1 MMKTKILLS
10 TVFTQVQ
17 TPYYCQMNN
26 KNKLGLKDA
35 VMMGTGSMIG
45 SGIFIVSAGM
55 TQQLYSGQWL
65 LLMWLFTGFITIAA
79 ALSYGEL
86 SGMFPKAGGQYVY
99 LKEAYHP
106 MMGFLYG
113 WSFFTVIQT
122 GTIAAVAVAFSK
134 FSGYFLPV
142 FEMRPEN
149 IILQLGTF
157 SLYPA
162 QLLGIGTL
170 ILLTAFNTRGVETG
184 KWIQG
189 LFTGTKLVALFGLLI
204 LGFIFGFSG
213 DTWNKNWQIGW
224 EWQSFSN
231 TGVLTG
237 LAFSGLIGA
246 MASALVGSIFSS
258 DAWNSITFI
267 AGDMISPE
275 KNIGRALLL
284 STLIVTIIYVLM
296 NVMYL
301 GTLPLSDI
309 ALAPQERVGVA
320 AANEIFG
327 HTGTYI
333 IAVLIMVSTFGCN
346 NGLIF
351 SGARVYQT
359 MANDGLFFK
368 QAAKVNTNGV
378 PAWALWAQCIWA
390 SVLCLSGKYGD
401 LLNYVVFTVMLFY
414 ILTIAGVIILR
425 VKRPEIARTYKTPMY
440 PFLPI
445 IYIILAS
452 LFCVGL
458 LIYQP
463 DYTWPGLIIVMM
475 GIPVYYLFQQRNA
488 RKQ

>member
-1 MMKTKILLS
+1 
-10 TVFTQVQ
+10 
-17 TPYYCQMNN
+17 MNS

-65 LLMWLFTGFITIAA
+65 LLMWLLTGFITVAA

-86 SGMFPKAGGQYVY
+86 SGMFPKAGGQYIY

-134 FSGYFLPV
+134 FSGYFFPV

-149 IILQLGTF
+149 KLMEWGTF
-157 SLYPA
+157 AIYPA

-170 ILLTAFNTRGVETG
+170 ILLTSFNTRGVETG
-184 KWIQG
+184 KWIQS

-204 LGFIFGFSG
+204 LGFLFGFSAEV
-213 DTWNKNWQIGW
+213 WQHNWSMGW
-224 EWQSFSN
+224 EWKSFNEQSL
-231 TGVLTG
+231 LTG
-237 LAFSGLIGA
+237 LTTSAFIGA
-246 MASALVGSIFSS
+246 LASALVGSIFSS

-267 AGDMISPE
+267 AGDMIAPE
-275 KNIGRALLL
+275 KNIGRALFL
-284 STLIVTIIYVLM
+284 STMLVTIIYVLM

-301 GTLPLSDI
+301 GTLRLDQI

-320 AANEIFG
+320 AANVIFG
-327 HTGTYI
+327 QTGTYI
-333 IAVLIMVSTFGCN
+333 IAALIMVSTFGCN

-359 MANDGLFFK
+359 MALDGLFFK
-368 QAAKVNTNGV
+368 QAAHLNAKGV

-425 VKRPEIARTYKTPMY
+425 IKKPDAERTYKTPLY
-440 PFLPI
+440 PFLPLA
-445 IYIILAS
+445 YILLAS
-452 LFCVGL
+452 LFCIGL

-463 DYTWPGLIIVMM
+463 NYTWPGLIIVLL
-475 GIPVYYLFQQRNA
+475 GLPVYWVLKKNNPQT
-488 RKQ
+488 KS

>member
-1 MMKTKILLS
+1 MK
-10 TVFTQVQ
+10 
-17 TPYYCQMNN
+17 N

-35 VMMGTGSMIG
+35 VMIGTGSMIG

-65 LLMWLFTGFITIAA
+65 LVMWIITGFITIAA

-134 FSGYFLPV
+134 FSGYFLPI
-142 FEMRPEN
+142 FEMRSEN
-149 IILQLGTF
+149 ILLQLGEF
-157 SLYPA
+157 SVYPA
-162 QLLGIGTL
+162 QLLGIATL
-170 ILLTAFNTRGVETG
+170 IFLTAFNTRGVETG
-184 KWIQG
+184 KWIQS
-189 LFTGTKLVALFGLLI
+189 LFTSTKLIALFGLLI
-204 LGFIFGFSG
+204 LGFIFGFASETWKKNWELGWQWQSLSG
-213 DTWNKNWQIGW
+213 DG
-224 EWQSFSN
+224 F
-231 TGVLTG
+231 LTG
-237 LAFSGLIGA
+237 LTLSGFMGA
-246 MASALVGSIFSS
+246 LASAMVGSIFSS

-275 KNIGRALLL
+275 KNIGRALFL
-284 STLIVTIIYVLM
+284 STIIVTFIYVLM
-296 NVMYL
+296 NIMYL
-301 GTLPLSDI
+301 GTLSLQDI
-309 ALAPQERVGVA
+309 ALAPQERVGVSA
-320 AANEIFG
+320 SNVIFG

-333 IAVLIMVSTFGCN
+333 IAGLIMISTFGCN

-359 MANDGLFFK
+359 MAHDGLFFTK
-368 QAAKVNTNGV
+368 AKELNHAGV

-414 ILTIAGVIILR
+414 ILTIAGVIVLR
-425 VKRPEIARTYKTPMY
+425 IKKPDLPRTYKTPLY

-445 IYIILAS
+445 AYIVLAS
-452 LFCVGL
+452 LFCFGL
-458 LIYQP
+458 LVYQP
-463 DYTWPGLIIVMM
+463 NYTWPGLIIVFL
-475 GIPVYYLFQQRNA
+475 GIPIYFLFKKGNHEH
-488 RKQ
+488 KKKV

>member
-1 MMKTKILLS
+1 
-10 TVFTQVQ
+10 
-17 TPYYCQMNN
+17 MNN

-35 VMMGTGSMIG
+35 VMIGTGSMIG

-65 LLMWLFTGFITIAA
+65 LLMWILTGFITIAA

-134 FSGYFLPV
+134 FSGYFFPI
-142 FEMRPEN
+142 FEMRSEN
-149 IILQLGTF
+149 ILFQLGDF
-157 SLYPA
+157 SVYPA
-162 QLLGIGTL
+162 QLLGIATL
-170 ILLTAFNTRGVETG
+170 ILLTASNTRGVETG
-184 KWIQG
+184 KWIQS
-189 LFTGTKLVALFGLLI
+189 LFTSTKLIALFGLLI
-204 LGFIFGFSG
+204 LGFILGFSSE
-213 DTWNKNWQIGW
+213 TWNQNWRLGW
-224 EWQSFSN
+224 QWQSIN
-231 TGVLTG
+231 NAGLLTG
-237 LAFSGLIGA
+237 LTLSGFMGA
-246 MASALVGSIFSS
+246 LASALVGSIFSS

-267 AGDMISPE
+267 AGDMIAPE
-275 KNIGRALLL
+275 KNIGRALFL
-284 STLIVTIIYVLM
+284 STIIVTLIYVLM

-301 GTLPLSDI
+301 GTLSLHDI
-309 ALAPQERVGVA
+309 AFAPQERVGVSA
-320 AANEIFG
+320 SNIIFG

-333 IAVLIMVSTFGCN
+333 IAGLIMISTFGCN

-359 MANDGLFFK
+359 MANDGLFFSK
-368 QAAKVNTNGV
+368 AKELNQAGV

-390 SVLCLSGKYGD
+390 SALCLSGKYGD

-425 VKRPEIARTYKTPMY
+425 IKKPDLTRTYKTPLY

-445 IYIILAS
+445 AYILLAS
-452 LFCVGL
+452 LFCLGL
-458 LIYQP
+458 LVYQP
-463 DYTWPGLIIVMM
+463 NYTWPGLLIVLM
-475 GIPVYYLFQQRNA
+475 GIPVFYVF
-488 RKQ
+488 KKKKI